1 MDNQKAYSGLDSF
14 RMIAALLVIA
24 IHTSP
29 LTSVSAASDFILT
42 RILARVA
49 VPFFFMTS
57 GFFLSAG
64 GEGII
69 SSGRLAVFVKKT
81 ALIYAAA
88 VLFYLPLNLYHG
100 LPPEWTNLSGIL
112 RDLCID
118 GTFYH
123 LWYLPASI
131 VGAAV
136 SWALVRAFKIKGA
149 LVFAVLLYAAG
160 LLGDSYY
167 GFIKDVPVLGEC
179 YQTLFSVSAYSRN
192 GLFFAPVFMLMG
204 ALTANRPNT
213 DTKACVIGL
222 FISLALLLVEGLAL
236 KDMDGRRHD
245 SMYVM
250 LVPCMLFLFRSLL
263 HWKSKST
270 PALRQYSLVVYL
282 VHPWVIALLLK
293 ASALMQMPW
302 LFENSVMRL
311 LLVAAGSMAAALLW
325 GMLIGGIK
333 RRKGLAQGLKDRAWA
348 EINLSNLTHNVRAL
362 QSALGQ
368 STKIM
373 AVVKADAYGHGD
385 IAAAKTLSREGIDAF
400 AVATIDEGIRLR
412 KSGIKGEILILGYT
426 DMVRTAELRRY
437 DLAQTVVDAPHA
449 QALNRFGK
457 QVKVHIKVDTGMHR
471 LGSGYHQVDEVN
483 QIFACEHLQID
494 GIYTHL
500 CAADSLK
507 AEDEAFTRLQIR
519 RFYEL
524 LETLKAQGIALPKSH
539 IQSSY
544 GVLNHPEVRCDL
556 ARIGLALYGAMGSTK
571 QRIDLKPVLSLKAR
585 VVHVSRVAAG
595 ESVGYGREFTAQ
607 RDTVVATIAIGY
619 ADGIPRSL
627 SGQGD
632 VLLRGC
638 RAPIIGRIC
647 MDQLMADV
655 TDVVDVQRGDI
666 VTLIGS
672 DGDDEINAVDVAQSA
687 GTIPNELLSRLGS
700 RLQRICYGV
709 SRLR

>member
-1 MDNQKAYSGLDSF
+1 MDKQKAYHGLDSF
-14 RMIAALLVIA
+14 RMISALLVIA

-29 LTSVSAASDFILT
+29 LTSVNNTADFVLT

-64 GEGII
+64 GDGMIP
-69 SSGRLAVFVKKT
+69 SGRLAVFVKKT

-88 VLFYLPLNLYHG
+88 VLLYLPLNLYHG
-100 LPPEWTNLSGIL
+100 IPPEWTSLSGIL
-112 RDLCID
+112 KDLCID

-149 LVFAVLLYAAG
+149 LGIAVLLYVIG

-204 ALTANRPNT
+204 ALTANEPKT
-213 DTKACVIGL
+213 DTKTCRAGL
-222 FISLALLLVEGLAL
+222 MIFLMLLLVEGLAL

-263 HWKSKST
+263 LWETQST
-270 PALRQYSLVVYL
+270 AAFRQYSLVVYL

-293 ASALMQMPW
+293 ASSLIQIPW
-302 LFENSVMRL
+302 LFENSVMRFS
-311 LLVAAGSMAAALLW
+311 LVAAGSITAAFLWAKLTALF
-325 GMLIGGIK
+325 K
-333 RRKGLAQGLKDRAWA
+333 RRKGSPQGRMDRAWA
-348 EINLSNLTHNVRAL
+348 ETNMSNLVHNARTL
-362 QSALGQ
+362 QSVLGEG
-368 STKIM
+368 SKMM

-412 KSGIKGEILILGYT
+412 KHGIKGDILILGCT
-426 DMVRTAELRRY
+426 DTCRTAELRRY
-437 DLAQTVVDAPHA
+437 NLSQTVVDAPHA

-638 RAPIIGRIC
+638 RAPMIGRIC

-666 VTLIGS
+666 ATLIGC
-672 DGDDEINAVDVAQSA
+672 DGDAEINAVDVARSA
-687 GTIPNELLSRLGS
+687 GTIPNELLSRMGS
-700 RLQRICYGV
+700 RLERI
-709 SRLR
+709 LLE